1 MSSLTLYDERRF
13 NRDLGILFTGGLASG
28 LVAAVL
34 VAIAGSHQFELMA
47 LSFGGMVGIAS
58 AFTEGKGD
66 TPILRI
72 ILALLGGVLIA
83 GTFPTAMTAAV
94 LGGGALG
101 LALSVESDWTDRIA
115 STVVFAIA
123 LGTALFTT
131 STLFEEGFL
140 QAANVPLVRELMT
153 GGIWGTF
160 MAAGAGL
167 KQIRWNHD
175 PRLSELRE
183 VTAEVGAAERGY
195 LQAARKLYAP
205 IRQELDKT
213 DDQSLQRHAERIT
226 DETLRAL
233 QELTLR
239 STELRD
245 AMISN
250 PGRNLGRRLERIDAQ
265 LDATQDPTVTEELK
279 AARREL
285 VQERRARER
294 LETAITRL
302 EVRQQRCIT
311 ALERLHM
318 GLVESS
324 NAESGEFHLEASL
337 ETLENLNEE
346 IQWRN
351 LTVDEICD
359 PVSDEIAR
367 EAEAMDD
374 GDGTVLDD
382 GTLDAAAD
390 GIEARSDR
398 REAEETSS
406 ERSQI
411 PRVDIGSETAG

>member
-1 MSSLTLYDERRF
+1 MSSLTLYDEQRF
-13 NRDLGILFTGGLASG
+13 NRDLGVLFTGGLTSG

-34 VAIAGSHQFELMA
+34 VAIAGGHQFELMA
-47 LSFGGMVGIAS
+47 LSFGSMVGVAS
-58 AFTEGKGD
+58 AFTEGTGE

-72 ILALLGGVLIA
+72 ILALLGGVLVA
-83 GTFPTAMTAAV
+83 GAFPSALAAAG

-115 STVVFAIA
+115 STVVFAVA

-160 MAAGAGL
+160 MAAGAGV

-175 PRLSELRE
+175 PQLDDLRE
-183 VTAEVGAAERGY
+183 STAEVGAAERGY
-195 LQAARKLYAP
+195 LQAARNVYDP
-205 IRQELDKT
+205 IRAELDKT
-213 DDQSLQRHAERIT
+213 DDETLQRHGERIT
-226 DETLRAL
+226 DETLQAL
-233 QELTLR
+233 QELTRR

-265 LDATQDPTVTEELK
+265 LDATEDPTVTEELK

-318 GLVESS
+318 SLVESTS
-324 NAESGEFHLEASL
+324 AESGEFHLEASL
-337 ETLENLNEE
+337 ENLEELNDE

-351 LTVDEICD
+351 LSVDEICD
-359 PVSDEIAR
+359 PVSEEIA
-367 EAEAMDD
+367 
-374 GDGTVLDD
+374 G
-382 GTLDAAAD
+382 
-390 GIEARSDR
+390 
-398 REAEETSS
+398 EAEEIDEDTILDEGALDAEGDEPEARDAVADAESESTRASS
-406 ERSQI
+406 KV
-411 PRVDIGSETAG
+411 PRVESGSETPG